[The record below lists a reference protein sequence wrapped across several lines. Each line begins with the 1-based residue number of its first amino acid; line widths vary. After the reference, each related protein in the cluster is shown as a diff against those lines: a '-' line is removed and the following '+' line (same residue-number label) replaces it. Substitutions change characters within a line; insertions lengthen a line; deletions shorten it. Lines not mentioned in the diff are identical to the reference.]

1 MTGPI
6 GIPAKGLVA
15 RTEEQRPGQGVS
27 RLKPPMEDNPVREKI
42 KKLTIAH
49 TPSVVVRQI

>member
-27 RLKPPMEDNPVREKI
+27 RFKQPMEDNPVREKI
-42 KKLTIAH
+42 KTLTIAH
-49 TPSVVVRQI
+49 TPSVVSQI